1 VGPSGQCHC
10 RPAPHPGW
18 LPWAALSRCTPRGY
32 LDAAIRCR
40 LASPLT
46 PPRQRGSEANRLA
59 AVSEADRVAA
69 RGLKPCATAAV
80 PASKRRP
87 HTTSARL
94 SRCQLAVAYS
104 FLPGHHR
111 SPCWCRSPPL
121 FLGGRWSSGCRSS
134 RQAAV
139 LHRHRACSRWARVT
153 GECRTALSSAVG
165 RPVPPPRDVA
175 PPRRRARAVAWALR
189 SGHLARWAASLPRA
203 WAAPD
208 KTVGRVRCASR
219 AVQHC
224 ANGLRRHCGRG
235 LCVTVPLGH
244 GGFGPVAFDLF
255 FYFMNIFKS
264 L

>member
-165 RPVPPPRDVA
+165 RLCHLRVMSHHRAVVPVRSPGLC
-175 PPRRRARAVAWALR
+175 ARATSHAGQRACRAHGPRPTRPWA
-189 SGHLARWAASLPRA
+189 
-203 WAAPD
+203 
-208 KTVGRVRCASR
+208 VC
-219 AVQHC
+219 AVQAGPCNTVQTGCVGTVAVGC
-224 ANGLRRHCGRG
+224 AL
-235 LCVTVPLGH
+235 LCHWATADSAQWHLI
-244 GGFGPVAFDLF
+244 
-255 FYFMNIFKS
+255 YFSIF
-264 L
+264 